1 VYSDGEALNYE
12 AVEAS
17 ARHRGIAIRGGC
29 FCNPGASERAFGVN
43 AAHAR
48 DCVHGKFSVAQFRA
62 CMDGKA
68 VGALRASLGVATS
81 EADIDR
87 LLELV
92 AELTGREVRPVT
104 SFSGRRP
111 L

>member
-1 VYSDGEALNYE
+1 
-12 AVEAS
+12 
-17 ARHRGIAIRGGC
+17 
-29 FCNPGASERAFGVN
+29 VN

-48 DCVHGKFSVAQFRA
+48 DCVRGKFSVAQFRA

-92 AELTGREVRPVT
+92 AELTGREVRLVT
-104 SFSGRRP
+104 SSSGRRP